1 MRKLALP
8 ALVFTA
14 LGTQAA
20 IADTSSTP
28 SPGGST
34 GDASPTRSGATYAIG
49 ARIGGYG
56 FRREAAAVDRSTA
69 SPTPGAWDEC
79 RMNGL
84 GIFGHR
90 ALRGPLFVEA
100 GLDMYGSI
108 ERSAEGDLPL
118 DRTSGLISAAVG
130 ARTEVTSWLG
140 GYIQLGGGVELTS
153 VSVPYGEMRI
163 RDRKAMPEGFFGI
176 GADIQLGKGTRIGAN
191 VRTLLMGNFDYDP
204 ARLDMENGWIAAPS
218 SGEVFDASPDVA
230 AQAQFYLRREI

>member
-14 LGTQAA
+14 LGAHAA
-20 IADTSSTP
+20 SAD
-28 SPGGST
+28 
-34 GDASPTRSGATYAIG
+34 TYAIG

-56 FRREAAAVDRSTA
+56 FRREAAATDRSVA

-79 RMNGL
+79 RMNGI
-84 GIFGHR
+84 GIFGNR
-90 ALRGPLFVEA
+90 VLRGPLFVEA

-118 DRTSGLISAAVG
+118 DRTSGLVSAAVG

-140 GYIQLGGGVELTS
+140 GYIQLGAGLELTS
-153 VSVPYGEMRI
+153 VSVPYGDTRI
-163 RDRKAMPEGFFGI
+163 RDHKAMPEGFFGI
-176 GADIQLGKGTRIGAN
+176 GGDIKLGKGTRIGAN

-204 ARLDMENGWIAAPS
+204 ARLEMDNGWIAAPS

>member
-20 IADTSSTP
+20 SADTSAGTS
-28 SPGGST
+28 
-34 GDASPTRSGATYAIG
+34 GDASAARHAGTYAIG

-79 RMNGL
+79 RMNGF
-84 GIFGHR
+84 GIFGNR
-90 ALRGPLFVEA
+90 TLRGPLFVEA

-108 ERSAEGDLPL
+108 ERSSEGDLPL
-118 DRTSGLISAAVG
+118 DRTSGLVSAAVG

-153 VSVPYGEMRI
+153 VSVPYGDTRI

-176 GADIQLGKGTRIGAN
+176 GADIQLGRGTRIGAN

-204 ARLDMENGWIAAPS
+204 SRLEMENGWIAAPS

>member
-14 LGTQAA
+14 LGTPAA
-20 IADTSSTP
+20 SADTSGDTP
-28 SPGGST
+28 
-34 GDASPTRSGATYAIG
+34 GDTSGETAPAARPYAIG

-56 FRREAAAVDRSTA
+56 FRREAAALDRSTA

-84 GIFGHR
+84 GIFGQR
-90 ALRGPLFVEA
+90 TLRGPLFVEA

-118 DRTSGLISAAVG
+118 DRTSGLVSAAVG

-153 VSVPYGEMRI
+153 VSVPYGDTRI

-176 GADIQLGKGTRIGAN
+176 GADLRLGAGTRIGAN
-191 VRTLLMGNFDYDP
+191 IRTLVMGNFDYDP
-204 ARLDMENGWIAAPS
+204 ARLEMENGWIAAPS
-218 SGEVFDASPDVA
+218 PGEVFDASPDVA

>member
-20 IADTSSTP
+20 SADPSGNTAGETP
-28 SPGGST
+28 SP
-34 GDASPTRSGATYAIG
+34 ASPSGTYAIG

-56 FRREAAAVDRSTA
+56 FRREAAAMDRSVA

-79 RMNGL
+79 RMNGF

-90 ALRGPLFVEA
+90 SLRGPLFLEA

-118 DRTSGLISAAVG
+118 DRTSGLVSAAVG
-130 ARTEVTSWLG
+130 VRTEVTSWLG

-153 VSVPYGEMRI
+153 VSVPYGDTRI

-176 GADIQLGKGTRIGAN
+176 GGDIRLGTATRVGAN
-191 VRTLLMGNFDYDP
+191 VRTLLMGNFDYE
-204 ARLDMENGWIAAPS
+204 ASRLDMDNGWVAAPS

-230 AQAQFYLRREI
+230 AQAQFYLRHEI